1 MLRSKFLAYIIFL
14 LLLFSAS
21 QLIGQKKSKSQL
33 EKEKSEILQKIKEAE
48 SILKETE
55 KQKKATIGQLNAI
68 NQQILTRESLILSI
82 REEIN
87 WFNDKMDDNQ
97 QIVISLQ
104 QDLTNLKNEY
114 AEMVYAGYKASQN
127 QDKLTFLFSSNSFNQ
142 LIIRLKYFEQYGK
155 ARRYQ
160 AKQIVKVEEIL
171 SAEISEFDELKT
183 EKEGL
188 LKEEL
193 SEKNKFTALK
203 NKQNE
208 LISLLS
214 LRENE
219 LKKELD
225 LRNNAMI
232 AISSIIDNI
241 IKEELKTLALSS
253 APEFKVITANFAG
266 NKRRLPWPVDE
277 GFISSGY
284 GKHTHPVYKRV
295 VIDNKGIYIQ
305 TKTEEEI
312 KAVFDGKVSV
322 VASIPGMNKAV
333 IVQHGEYRTVYANLK
348 KVYVE
353 RNQVV
358 KINDTIGEIYTD
370 NEGLSELY
378 FEVWKK
384 NSTLNPQLWLSKK

>member
-1 MLRSKFLAYIIFL
+1 MI
-14 LLLFSAS
+14 
-21 QLIGQKKSKSQL
+21 
-33 EKEKSEILQKIKEAE
+33 E
-48 SILKETE
+48 
-55 KQKKATIGQLNAI
+55 
-68 NQQILTRESLILSI
+68 
-82 REEIN
+82 
-87 WFNDKMDDNQ
+87 NQ

-104 QDLTNLKNEY
+104 EDLNTLKNEY
-114 AEMVYAGYKASQN
+114 AEMVYAGYKSSQN

-160 AKQIVKVEEIL
+160 ATQIVKVEEIL
-171 SAEISEFDELKT
+171 TIEISGIGELRT
-183 EKEGL
+183 EKEIL

-193 SEKNKFTALK
+193 RERNKFAALK
-203 NKQNE
+203 KKQNE
-208 LISLLS
+208 LVASLA

-225 LRNNAMI
+225 LRKNAV
-232 AISSIIDNI
+232 ASITTIIENI
-241 IKEELKTLALSS
+241 IKEESKVAALAS
-253 APEFKVITANFAG
+253 APELKVISENFAG
-266 NKRRLPWPVDE
+266 RKQQLPWPVGE

-295 VIDNKGIYIQ
+295 VIDNKGVYIQ
-305 TKTEEEI
+305 TKTAEEI

-353 RNQVV
+353 RNQEV
-358 KINDTIGEIYTD
+358 KINDLIGEVYTD